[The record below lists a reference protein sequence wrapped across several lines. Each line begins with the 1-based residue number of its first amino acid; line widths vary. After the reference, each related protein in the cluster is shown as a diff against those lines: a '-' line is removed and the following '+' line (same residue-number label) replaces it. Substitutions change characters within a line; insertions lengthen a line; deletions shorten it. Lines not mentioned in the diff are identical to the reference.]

1 MGRRAMVWTGMAVMF
16 TAGLIVVSAPAV
28 SHAQDCA
35 GAGSNFGACMAG
47 SAAPPAAAAPT
58 LYRRLGGREGI
69 ALVVGDFVG
78 NMAADARV
86 NERFKGM
93 KPENLEKLKSDLAD
107 QICDATGGPCSYL
120 GRDMKTTHK
129 GMKITEAEWNATVE
143 NLGKALDKNKVGAK
157 EKQELIGALA
167 PMKGDI
173 VNQ

>member
-1 MGRRAMVWTGMAVMF
+1 MGRRQMGWVLAVALMVG
-16 TAGLIVVSAPAV
+16 IAV
-28 SHAQDCA
+28 STVPVVVEAQGCA
-35 GAGSNFGACMAG
+35 GANSNFGACV
-47 SAAPPAAAAPT
+47 AAAAVATPPVS

-69 ALVVGDFVG
+69 ALVVGDFVT
-78 NMAADARV
+78 NMVGDARV
-86 NERFKGM
+86 NERFKALKG
-93 KPENLEKLKSDLAD
+93 PDVEKLKSNLAD

-129 GMKITEAEWNATVE
+129 GMNISEAEWNATVE
-143 NLGKALDKNKVGAK
+143 NLTKALDKHNVGAK